1 MTKRKEPG
9 PIPAWAEDF
18 NALSTR
24 EKTKLCFTMG
34 VSLATLY
41 NWAAGRTT
49 PGVSEARD
57 IVAKVRKAKAGKA

>member
-1 MTKRKEPG
+1 MSKPKVPG
-9 PIPAWAEDF
+9 VIPAWAEDF
-18 NALSTR
+18 NELSTR
-24 EKTKLCFTMG
+24 EKTRMCFSMG